1 MNAIA
6 YEVRLAFT
14 AIQYFTRLPVPDWV
28 GHSPTQLNQ
37 SARYFPFVG
46 IVVGAITGLFFMLA
60 HSVFTQPVA
69 AMIAMIAGAL
79 VTGGFHEDGL
89 ADTCDGLGGG
99 LDKAAALSIMKDSRV
114 GSYAVIGLT
123 LALLLKFAC
132 LSALPAE
139 RFPLVVLAAHSFSR
153 FMAVTVMYTQQY
165 VRDDATAKAKPA
177 AGGIGSASLAGAA
190 LWVIVPLWFL
200 GVAGLMAVMAAVFV
214 RVVAA
219 RYFHQRIGG
228 YTGDCLGA
236 VQQVTELAFYLGLLA
251 WIST

>member
-6 YEVRLAFT
+6 YEVRLALT

-28 GHSPTQLNQ
+28 GHSPTQLNR

-60 HSVFTQPVA
+60 HSMLTQPVA
-69 AMIAMIAGAL
+69 VIIAMIAGVL

-89 ADTCDGLGGG
+89 ADTCDGMGGG
-99 LDKAAALSIMKDSRV
+99 MDKAAALTIMKDSHV
-114 GSYAVIGLT
+114 GSYAVVGLT
-123 LALLLKFAC
+123 LALLLKFAS
-132 LSALPAE
+132 LSAVPAE
-139 RFPLVVLAAHSFSR
+139 RVPLVLLAAHSFSR

-165 VRDDATAKAKPA
+165 VRDDAAAKAKQA
-177 AGGIGSASLAGAA
+177 AEGIASAPLAWSA
-190 LWVIVPLWFL
+190 LWVIAPLWFL
-200 GVAGLMAVMAAVFV
+200 GVSGLVAAMTAVIM

-219 RYFHQRIGG
+219 RYFYQRIGG